1 MGEGEGVSYLD
12 LSPAGTP
19 VLLGRV
25 GTTTCFGSPPCPY
38 LAPDWATDV
47 KEPGWFRNKNSRG
60 LAESS
65 FWAPERL
72 APDPAVWCS
81 VLAGGAGFSAWP
93 PRSVAGSTAWPLA
106 TRGAR
111 NQTGRMRGFLP
122 EKLGLPLENLGLGL
136 GHDQEQVT
144 ETSCASI
151 PLLPSG
157 ANGSGLSAL
166 SRTRAELGQNHAR
179 YVSLCMRAHYIP

>member
-12 LSPAGTP
+12 LSLTGTP
-19 VLLGRV
+19 VLLGSV

-72 APDPAVWCS
+72 APDPAVVQRPGWRCWILD
-81 VLAGGAGFSAWP
+81 LASSLRGRLYGLAPGHSRGQEPNRADERIPSRKAGASPREPGPGAG
-93 PRSVAGSTAWPLA
+93 T
-106 TRGAR
+106 
-111 NQTGRMRGFLP
+111 
-122 EKLGLPLENLGLGL
+122 
-136 GHDQEQVT
+136 
-144 ETSCASI
+144 
-151 PLLPSG
+151 
-157 ANGSGLSAL
+157 
-166 SRTRAELGQNHAR
+166 
-179 YVSLCMRAHYIP
+179 